1 MENNKKTF
9 IIGAICILGFTT
21 ILADVPTPTDPKEA
35 ELEMLLKKSEEQLK
49 KVTLIAKAVD
59 AATTE
64 QVVTMKE
71 NIEML
76 QEENQQLTTEIYEVK
91 SNIEFINN
99 TATPFELGPIVSDTT
114 SRR

>member
-1 MENNKKTF
+1 MENNNKFLLGTLA
-9 IIGAICILGFTT
+9 IISLTAV
-21 ILADVPTPTDPKEA
+21 LAQDQTPIEAKEA
-35 ELEMLLKKSEEQLK
+35 ELEILLQKSEEQLK

-114 SRR
+114 NRR

>member
-49 KVTLIAKAVD
+49 KVTLVAKAVD

-71 NIEML
+71 SIETL
-76 QEENQQLTTEIYEVK
+76 QEENQQLTTEIHEVK
-91 SNIEFINN
+91 AIINSVPVESV
-99 TATPFELGPIVSDTT
+99 PFKLEPIVSD
-114 SRR
+114 SKN